1 MSLFPLWNITFSN
14 LTPIS
19 WFATDLEEL
28 WPKMG
33 LTTSL
38 YYLFIVQR
46 FDIYYSILRHFI
58 SRLTLVSIIID
69 N

>member
-1 MSLFPLWNITFSN
+1 
-14 LTPIS
+14 
-19 WFATDLEEL
+19 
-28 WPKMG
+28 MG

-38 YYLFIVQR
+38 YYLFIVQS

-69 N
+69 NWEIEAVLLLYKKKNRRH